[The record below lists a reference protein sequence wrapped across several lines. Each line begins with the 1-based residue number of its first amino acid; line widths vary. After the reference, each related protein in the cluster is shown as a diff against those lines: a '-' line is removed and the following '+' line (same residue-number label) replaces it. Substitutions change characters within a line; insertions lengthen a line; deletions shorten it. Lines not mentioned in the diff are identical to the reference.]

1 MSATATS
8 PLRYRGWRSQYVD
21 IASRN
26 ANEFLGLAI
35 EYAVH
40 PNGLGCFILRFI
52 VHGKGVTESKYQHL
66 TYREPAEF
74 IIPGGEGKSAEKF
87 KGLRLNK
94 VAVPVFAP
102 AVYRHEVDHFATKF
116 NLWPVLTEWIA
127 EQVVAE
133 GFTIAVEDLQAI
145 IRELVVLP
153 ASPEEGVKSVL
164 EFPDLNAPEQ
174 KVFAMKQVKK
184 PAPEPD
190 EDIEDEDGDEDEDK
204 EWLN

>member
-1 MSATATS
+1 
-8 PLRYRGWRSQYVD
+8 VD

-26 ANEFLGLAI
+26 TSEFLGLAI

-52 VHGKGVTESKYQHL
+52 VHGTGVMDDPAKYKHL

-94 VAVPVFAP
+94 VAVPVFSP
-102 AVYRHEVDHFATKF
+102 AVFKHEVDHFATKF

-133 GFTIAVEDLQAI
+133 GFTVSVEDLQAI
-145 IRELVVLP
+145 VRELVVP
-153 ASPEEGVKSVL
+153 PQSVEGEVKSVL
-164 EFPDLNAPEQ
+164 AFPDLSAPEQ
-174 KVFAMKQVKK
+174 KVFAMKQAKK
-184 PAPEPD
+184 PAPEPE
-190 EDIEDEDGDEDEDK
+190 EDLDDEDGDEDEDK

>member
-1 MSATATS
+1 
-8 PLRYRGWRSQYVD
+8 VD

-26 ANEFLGLAI
+26 TSEFLGLAI

-52 VHGKGVTESKYQHL
+52 VHGKGVMDDPAKYTHL

-74 IIPGGEGKSAEKF
+74 IIPASEGKSAEKF

-94 VAVPVFAP
+94 VAVPVFSP
-102 AVYRHEVDHFATKF
+102 AVFKHEVDQFATKF

-133 GFTIAVEDLQAI
+133 GFTVAVGDLQATV
-145 IRELVVLP
+145 RDLVVP
-153 ASPEEGVKSVL
+153 PQSDEAGVKSVL
-164 EFPDLNAPEQ
+164 EFPDLSAPEQ
-174 KVFAMKQVKK
+174 KVFAMKQAKK
-184 PAPEPD
+184 PAPAPDPD